1 MLEDNRAMF
10 LKCQRKYL
18 QFLILHVVKLSSKS
32 KQTLETFLDIKAQ
45 KEFSYLSP
53 FWESYLSMC
62 SIKQWSKSWN

>member
-53 FWESYLSMC
+53 F
-62 SIKQWSKSWN
+62 